1 MPQFDN
7 YFLILIIS
15 TIIALVG
22 LFVVGYIII
31 KKIKEK
37 GALERSL
44 HMVLLLVRIPREIGT
59 QDSGISQRIR
69 EFIVIF
75 EQFLSSLSSI
85 HSEGWNKFKY
95 GEPYLSFEIATHAIG
110 EDIYFYIA
118 TPRKYRD
125 AIERQFYNAYPFAD
139 ITEAKEYS
147 IFENNSASA
156 GAYLSLKEN
165 PILPI
170 KTYQKIDND
179 PLSAIL
185 IAMSKLEEQGQGA
198 ALQILIRPAHNKPQR
213 EMALSVVR
221 EMQSGHNFKDAYK
234 RAQKPPK
241 KDEEDKKDFSAP
253 KSLHPADEEVM
264 KSVIAKANQYNF
276 DTNIRIVTSAKDE
289 FAAEKILNEFLS
301 FVNSFTSVDL
311 NTLKINKATSK
322 KLYKLLYNFVFRLFD
337 NNQSIL
343 LSSEEVASLFHLPT
357 PYTSAPR
364 VTFIKAKPAEPP
376 TNIPSEGLIIANN
389 NFRGVQRQIRVSK
402 EDRRRHMYII
412 GQTGSGKSSIMKIW
426 IKQDLESGEGIGL
439 MDPAGEFAEFAL
451 TLIPKDRV
459 EDVVYFDPSD
469 LERPIGFNMFE
480 IDPKNSEEKSLV
492 INELLSVLD
501 RLYNLKETGGP
512 MFEKYFRNAC
522 LLLLEDYEYEIPV
535 MADVSRIFTDKKYR
549 DEKIARIRD
558 KNPLVV
564 QFWTQEA
571 EKASGDFSLEN
582 FAVYISTKLDV
593 FISNDFL
600 RPILNQQKSTI
611 NFKEIMNN
619 KKILIC
625 NLSKGKIGELNA
637 KLMGSLIV
645 SKLAV
650 AAFAR
655 QVDIPKEED
664 RQDFYLYLDEFQN
677 FTVESIKT
685 ILSEARKYRLGLILA
700 HQYIGQLPDDIRDA
714 VFGNVGSKIFLR
726 VGDDD
731 AIREQIKN
739 SVAPIYNS
747 TDLANL
753 SNMNGYV
760 KLLVNGKITQPFNI
774 EFEYIKAGNY
784 EYGQAV
790 REISRLKFGRPRE
803 IIEEEIKDRYKQ
815 TLANVEAQPKK

>member
-1 MPQFDN
+1 MEILSTNFIN
-7 YFLILIIS
+7 LIIFALIIIGS
-15 TIIALVG
+15 IALVIF
-22 LFVVGYIII
+22 LII
-31 KKIKEK
+31 KRIRDQ
-37 GALERSL
+37 GAIDRSL
-44 HMVLLLVRIPREIGT
+44 HLVLLLIRIPRESPS
-59 QDSGISQRIR
+59 QDSSVAQRIR
-69 EFIVIF
+69 EAVIIF
-75 EQFLSSLSSI
+75 EQFLSSLSSL

-95 GEPYLSFEIATHAIG
+95 GEPYLSLEIATHSIG
-110 EDIYFYIA
+110 EDIYFYMA
-118 TPRKYRD
+118 VPRKYREV
-125 AIERQFYNAYPFAD
+125 IERQFYNAYGFAD
-139 ITEAKEYS
+139 ISEVKDYS
-147 IFENNSASA
+147 IFDENSAPA
-156 GAYLSLKEN
+156 GAYLSVKESS
-165 PILPI
+165 ILPT
-170 KTYQKIDND
+170 KTYQKIDTD
-179 PLSAIL
+179 PLSSIL

-198 ALQILIRPAHNKPQR
+198 ALQILLRPAHNKEQR
-213 EMALSVVR
+213 NKALQVVR
-221 EMQSGHNFKDAYK
+221 EMQSGHNFKDALN
-234 RAQKPPK
+234 RSSSKPK
-241 KDEEDKKDFSAP
+241 EDEKEASLP
-253 KSLHPADEEVM
+253 KSMHPADEEVM
-264 KSVIAKANQYNF
+264 KAIINKSNQYNF
-276 DTNIRIVTSAKDE
+276 DTNIRIITAGKDE
-289 FAAEKILNEFLS
+289 FTAEKILNEFLS
-301 FVNSFTSVDL
+301 FVALFSSVELNSF
-311 NTLKINKATSK
+311 KINKLTGK
-322 KLYKLLYNFVFRLFD
+322 KLDKLLFNYVYRIFD
-337 NNQSIL
+337 DSQSIL
-343 LSSEEVASLFHLPT
+343 LSSEEASSLFHMPT

-364 VTFIKAKPAEPP
+364 VTFLKAKPAEPP
-376 TNIPSEGLIIANN
+376 TNIPEDGLVVAIN
-389 NFRGVQRQIRVSK
+389 NFRGIERPIRISR

-426 IKQDLESGEGIGL
+426 IKQDLENGEGIAL

-451 TLIPKDRV
+451 TLVPKERV

-469 LERPIGFNMFE
+469 LERPFGFNMFE
-480 IDPKNSEEKSLV
+480 INPKNSEEKSLV

-501 RLYNLKETGGP
+501 KLYNLKETGGP

-549 DEKIARIRD
+549 DAKLERIRD

-619 KKILIC
+619 QKIFIC

-645 SKLAV
+645 SKLAI

-655 QVDIPKEED
+655 QADIPREED
-664 RQDFYLYLDEFQN
+664 RKDFYLYMDEFQN
-677 FTVESIKT
+677 FTVDAIKT
-685 ILSEARKYRLGLILA
+685 ILSEARKYRFPLILA

-731 AIREQIKN
+731 AIREQVKN
-739 SVAPIYNS
+739 SVAPTYNS
-747 TDLANL
+747 TDLSNL
-753 SNMNGYV
+753 ANMNGYV

-774 EFEYIKAGNY
+774 QFKYITAGPQ
-784 EYGQAV
+784 EYGDAV

-803 IIEEEIKDRYKQ
+803 IIEEEINNRYKE
-815 TLANVEAQPKK
+815 TLANAESQPKK